1 MSDEDKKI
9 PINLNINTV
18 REVTTNESR
27 GVTVALKSLKESI
40 MKLPTKKIRILT
52 DWIIKRELLLENES
66 TFRPDG
72 LKKYRQKEIILVDFG
87 FNVDGEF
94 GGRHYA
100 VVLEKN
106 NNPKSS
112 VILVAPI
119 TSYDPANGETV
130 HPTNVDLGIGAI
142 NNYEKGAAVVVNQIR
157 NISKMRIEKPK
168 TSAEEKSYISQDKF
182 EELLKKIKAK
192 ISIDI

>member
-1 MSDEDKKI
+1 M
-9 PINLNINTV
+9 
-18 REVTTNESR
+18 
-27 GVTVALKSLKESI
+27 
-40 MKLPTKKIRILT
+40 
-52 DWIIKRELLLENES
+52 
-66 TFRPDG
+66 
-72 LKKYRQKEIILVDFG
+72 
-87 FNVDGEF
+87 
-94 GGRHYA
+94 
-100 VVLEKN
+100 
-106 NNPKSS
+106 
-112 VILVAPI
+112 
-119 TSYDPANGETV
+119 